1 MYSMEVKDENYY
13 KLIWEKND
21 EEQRLIK
28 VEREK
33 QRLIQLEKEREK
45 EERQLPIDL
54 RRIEEF
60 KHTEKPV
67 PTKVVTILIRMHGYN
82 LEDFLEDVL
91 PEAPT
96 HTIVGGTRVGLCKQT
111 DPGTL
116 DYLRKLR
123 HIYNENKMS
132 VANNLYKG
140 VFFNETDIERNRPLL
155 SKFFKG
161 TPAELEEEYK
171 NAEDENRMYLTDRGF
186 FLMREINNIFDGIF
200 LVHTTDPTLE
210 PLLLPTTSI
219 ELNNRYKS
227 RIAPLLLEQ
236 ANQLQKQNLLNVD
249 VATKVGVG
257 MHEDITTV
265 FTGIPQ
271 YKTVR
276 LSDIL
281 NYFGRLGVEHVN
293 VIDEACRVYDR
304 PKPYEYMRRL
314 SFKEKEPYPAFIER
328 TGLGGTRKSISRK
341 SRKRKSKRKTRR
353 LGGTL
358 TQIEEG
364 DILEHMKE
372 IFSEPSMIG
381 QSGTSMV
388 FKGAYSKMFKGW
400 IVMKV
405 QYLGPASYV
414 MKGKMFAI
422 SKEKWK
428 QEIDTQIDA
437 DTKLLA
443 KYRKSFIPSIVF
455 SMIGN
460 LNTFPLS
467 SVEVDGEFGFTFME
481 TYPDAKSFADIT
493 GVLGN
498 IHGEPHELL
507 TSLIPLALKEEE
519 MLRSV
524 GYQQMDSSYG
534 NFLVS
539 NGEVYMIDFGRVVPI

>member
-1 MYSMEVKDENYY
+1 MEGPKKDISTILREEAEERVR
-13 KLIWEKND
+13 LQEEKK
-21 EEQRLIK
+21 RL
-28 VEREK
+28 
-33 QRLIQLEKEREK
+33 K
-45 EERQLPIDL
+45 EEEERVRKVKEEKQLPIDL

-82 LEDFLEDVL
+82 VEEFLEDVL

-96 HTIVGGTRVGLCKQT
+96 HTVVGGTRVGLCKQT

-171 NAEDENRMYLTDRGF
+171 NTEDEKRMYLTDRVF
-186 FLMREINNIFDGIF
+186 HLIREDQNIFDGIF

-210 PLLLPTTSI
+210 PLLLPTESVV
-219 ELNNRYKS
+219 LNYRYKS

-249 VATKVGVG
+249 VATKVGIG
-257 MHEDITTV
+257 IHEDITTV

-271 YKTVR
+271 YKNVR

-293 VIDEACRVYDR
+293 VIDEACRVYHN

-358 TQIEEG
+358 TKIREG
-364 DILEHMKE
+364 DILEHMKK
-372 IFSEPSMIG
+372 IFSEPSRIG

-388 FKGAYSKMFKGW
+388 FKGAYSNMFHGW

-414 MKGKMFAI
+414 MDGAMFAI

-443 KYRKSFIPSIVF
+443 KYGKSFIPSIVF

-481 TYPDAKSFADIT
+481 TYPDAKSFVDIT

-498 IHGEPHELL
+498 IHGEPHQLL
-507 TSLIPLALKEEE
+507 TSLIPLALEKEE

-524 GYQQMDSSYG
+524 GYQQNDSSYG
-534 NFLVS
+534 NFLES